1 MVRDFAP
8 IILLL
13 SCFLFWFSS
22 DNEFLSLLQELD
34 CEDHHLI
41 NEKEPLQKTSYS
53 HQLNQQYFPT
63 SSNISLE
70 AISLNDPNR
79 FRRLEGR
86 RRRRIVNVKMLSEL
100 RIVKRDIRR
109 RYIEM
114 YNNVMNIHD
123 HSLLSR
129 FLSDLCTPTCSYIIR
144 LPGTNLCAVKKG
156 IKEIFLHAM
165 ESQLK
170 IPDGVQC
177 LTDGKIHVSLGKPGS
192 RIISSISFR
201 GTVLYKFRMKMEVD
215 RSEQILSPNGLSS
228 PGNSP
233 SAEEKKEEYFA
244 DQNQFT
250 VPPLDMFSL
259 VPESKPTEV
268 STYGILT
275 MILDDT
281 NRIENFIL
289 QISDLHEF
297 RNQ

>member
-1 MVRDFAP
+1 MV
-8 IILLL
+8 IID
-13 SCFLFWFSS
+13 

-34 CEDHHLI
+34 YEDYHPSEQI
-41 NEKEPLQKTSYS
+41 EIKEKEPFQKTSYT

-63 SSNISLE
+63 SSNIPVETGS
-70 AISLNDPNR
+70 SNDSGK
-79 FRRLEGR
+79 FRRLQGR
-86 RRRRIVNVKMLSEL
+86 GRRRIVNVKMLSEL

-129 FLSDLCTPTCSYIIR
+129 FLNDLCTPTCSYIIS
-144 LPGTNLCAVKKG
+144 LPGHNLLAVKRG

-201 GTVLYKFRMKMEVD
+201 GTVLYKFHMKMEVD
-215 RSEQILSPNGLSS
+215 QSNQNLSS
-228 PGNSP
+228 HGSSIPFSENSP

-244 DQNQFT
+244 DQNPFT
-250 VPPLDMFSL
+250 VPPLDMFTL
-259 VPESKPTEV
+259 VPESKPAEV

-289 QISDLHEF
+289 QMNDIHEF
-297 RNQ
+297 RDR